1 MAIPN
6 LKKRIRE
13 MNGGRSLDQQAAGR
27 TADDDRRESW
37 TRGFYTALDDAL
49 RKRGVG
55 GLRTREG
62 KLGLVGYTDSGLE
75 NITTFDFL
83 KEYSLPEH
91 AKKLLGGDPR
101 AAKRLVEKM
110 RGIATGLTFDKF
122 KDEIAP
128 IGSREV
134 VSSDGKTATKYDLT
148 SPAYAAG
155 TAPWDKYKTPEDV
168 RKWVN
173 GVKISDSAAAAVTDA
188 VTDAI
193 KDVVDADPTRYRAGD
208 SQAYKDFKA
217 TIGGVDSSTQGVGAP
232 SPNGTY
238 SSQFLDKAKVLSAE
252 NQKVIDESKKKTA
265 DDAKW
270 AQDAA
275 EKLGVKVD
283 LDMSN
288 TGYKRKSLEEI
299 RAEVD
304 RQSEERRAKW
314 RAEHPIPSTPQQTAS
329 GNVQQTA
336 SGSVQQTASGNVQ
349 QTASASNAN
358 QDVFN
363 KDSTQA
369 ASKAGRSSRRA
380 VLKTTHDLDYLLSEF
395 PREDSL
401 DDLLQED

>member
-37 TRGFYTALDDAL
+37 TRGFYTSLDDAL

-55 GLRTREG
+55 GLRVREG

-75 NITTFDFL
+75 NITSFDFI
-83 KEYSLPEH
+83 KEDSLPVH
-91 AKKLLGGDPR
+91 AKKLLGGDPG
-101 AAKRLVEKM
+101 AAKRLVEDM
-110 RGIATGLTFDKF
+110 RDIATSLTFDKF
-122 KDEIAP
+122 KDEVAP

-148 SPAYAAG
+148 SPVYAAG

-217 TIGGVDSSTQGVGAP
+217 TIRGVDSSTQGVGSP

-336 SGSVQQTASGNVQ
+336 SGNVQ

>member
-13 MNGGRSLDQQAAGR
+13 MNGGRSLDDQFAGR
-27 TADDDRRESW
+27 SPSDTKRELWS
-37 TRGFYTALDDAL
+37 RGFYTELNDAL
-49 RKRGVG
+49 KQKGVG
-55 GLRTREG
+55 GLNSSY
-62 KLGLVGYTDSGLE
+62 YTE
-75 NITTFDFL
+75 P
-83 KEYSLPEH
+83 EYF
-91 AKKLLGGDPR
+91 KNDV
-101 AAKRLVEKM
+101 KRLVNGHPGSAKQIVDKM
-110 RGIATGLTFDKF
+110 REEASKNTLEDF
-122 KDEIAP
+122 KVNFV
-128 IGSREV
+128 RTV
-134 VSSDGKTATKYDLT
+134 KHTTTKDGKETTKYDIT
-148 SPAYAAG
+148 SPAYSAG
-155 TAPWDKYKTPEDV
+155 SAPEDIYKTPEDV
-168 RKWVN
+168 RNLVN
-173 GVKISDSAAAAVTDA
+173 DVGISDLAAEFTTDTVMDEIRNAVDESP
-188 VTDAI
+188 D
-193 KDVVDADPTRYRAGD
+193 RYRAGD
-208 SQAYKDFKA
+208 SRAYKDFRG
-217 TIGGVDSSTQGVGAP
+217 TIIGKVAELDANEPGLAEPGEK
-232 SPNGTY
+232 Y
-238 SSQFLDKAKVLSAE
+238 SKDFLDKSKVLSAE

-275 EKLGVKVD
+275 KKLGVKVD

-314 RAEHPIPSTPQQTAS
+314 RAEHPVPPAPQQTAS
-329 GNVQQTA
+329 DNVQQTA
-336 SGSVQQTASGNVQ
+336 SDNVQQTAFGNVQ
-349 QTASASNAN
+349 QAASASNAN